1 MSARRAARLF
11 VSYSDRDRK
20 FLDELNKYLQVEREL
35 DLWSDKQI
43 DAGSDWRAKIRD
55 ALAQAD
61 AAILLVSQDFLAS
74 EFIRNHELPSLLE
87 SVKSRRLR
95 LFLIPVGA
103 CTWRS
108 AVLERFQWIQQSLA
122 AADTQFFDK
131 TREAWTAVLADG
143 IRYMQS
149 PSALD
154 IS

>member
-1 MSARRAARLF
+1 MSAIAR
-11 VSYSDRDRK
+11 SPS
-20 FLDELNKYLQVEREL
+20 
-35 DLWSDKQI
+35 
-43 DAGSDWRAKIRD
+43 
-55 ALAQAD
+55 
-61 AAILLVSQDFLAS
+61 AILLVSQDFLAS

-149 PSALD
+149 RSVTQ
-154 IS
+154 